1 VNATINNT
9 PAAFA
14 RAAFEK
20 AKSLHE
26 QWRSEIAAGR
36 FIWSGPSICPKEGDG
51 VSEKV
56 PSNREL
62 RASYAAATNSLNDH
76 LDRLVAQETGFGG
89 SFIELVEAQRENGY
103 RPSFYEKTN
112 PAVEVLADAYDFVA
126 KLWGLPLT
134 SYRPEQAKPI
144 PACPQTLPAGL
155 PPLPACIRD
164 DKRGFYN
171 SNGYASQIV
180 QFIEAGRIADAV
192 LLAVRV
198 AGNDHRHAAD
208 IRDWFSRA
216 ADSLKHRLDDDRPA
230 VLTLQ
235 WIKDRC
241 RQLRDIAHAEAKT
254 VDCKFIRSRGFEYR
268 LCSEDDVIEGSG
280 PGCKE
285 PTLKGLRADAARCR
299 EQGGSSIN
307 ISGGYDGSDDF
318 EFSDYQP
325 FVTEWS
331 LTLSVDEI
339 LAIGKKS

>member
-1 VNATINNT
+1 MNTTITNT

-26 QWRSEIAAGR
+26 QCQSEIAAGR
-36 FIWSGPSICPKEGDG
+36 FIWSGPSICPQEGDG

-56 PSNREL
+56 PSNQEL

-76 LDRLVAQETGFGG
+76 LDRLVAVETGFGG
-89 SFIELVEAQRENGY
+89 SFTDLVAAQREDGGHGY
-103 RPSFYEKTN
+103 RPTFHEAGR
-112 PAVEVLADAYDFVA
+112 PALTVLADAYDYVA
-126 KLWGLPLT
+126 TLWGLPLK
-134 SYRPEQAKPI
+134 SFRPERVEDRPLPAGVPAI
-144 PACPQTLPAGL
+144 PACVKE
-155 PPLPACIRD
+155 
-164 DKRGFYN
+164 DKRPHRSASTAADIIVGF
-171 SNGYASQIV
+171 V
-180 QFIEAGRIADAV
+180 RDGRIADAV
-192 LLAVRV
+192 LIAVSKAADDRSY
-198 AGNDHRHAAD
+198 AAD
-208 IRDWFSRA
+208 IREWFSRT
-216 ADSLKHRLDDDRPA
+216 ADSLKHRLDEDRPA

-241 RQLRDIAHAEAKT
+241 RQLRDIAHREAKT

-285 PTLKGLRADAARCR
+285 PTLKGLRADAVQCR
-299 EQGGSSIN
+299 EQGGSSID

-331 LTLSVDEI
+331 LSLSVDEI